1 MKSIKSAEVAN
12 KKVLVRCDFNVP
24 LDEEGNILDD
34 FKIRET
40 LPTIKYLLAKKAKVV
55 LMSHLGNPEGKVVPY
70 LKLDKVRDR
79 IEKLLEVNIMK
90 SFGVVGR
97 DVENQLSR
105 LKKGEILLL
114 ENLRFNK
121 GEIENNAQF
130 AKQLSHLGQIYVN
143 DAFAECHRAYASMV
157 GVPALLPS
165 FAGLLLEKEV
175 KNLGKILK
183 NPKHPLI
190 VIVGGIK
197 IKTKVTKHLEKFEF
211 HLAAETI
218 YHYFWHTFADKIIE
232 SYKPRLS
239 GERKYPFGAAIRP
252 SGHGAQGVSEAESPA
267 KALAGGLSGSQ
278 KDIFLNQAAAYQTL
292 ETILLECLK
301 MLHPFMP
308 FVTEE
313 IFQKFKP
320 GKLLMAEKWD

>member
-157 GVPALLPS
+157 GVRRCCPAL
-165 FAGLLLEKEV
+165 
-175 KNLGKILK
+175 
-183 NPKHPLI
+183 
-190 VIVGGIK
+190 
-197 IKTKVTKHLEKFEF
+197 
-211 HLAAETI
+211 
-218 YHYFWHTFADKIIE
+218 
-232 SYKPRLS
+232 
-239 GERKYPFGAAIRP
+239 
-252 SGHGAQGVSEAESPA
+252 PA
-267 KALAGGLSGSQ
+267 C
-278 KDIFLNQAAAYQTL
+278 F
-292 ETILLECLK
+292 
-301 MLHPFMP
+301 
-308 FVTEE
+308 
-313 IFQKFKP
+313 
-320 GKLLMAEKWD
+320 